1 MNSSHK
7 FRRPNPKAA
16 CFLWCSVLIFACGSA
31 LSAQI
36 EQTGNVPV
44 LRVNVVERTAK
55 AINYR
60 QRAGATKVDFTGTA
74 LQPKAYGEAKVETK
88 KGYTEIEV
96 EFDDLEPASKF
107 GPEFLTYVLWAI
119 SPEGRP
125 SNLGEI
131 LLDKTRDGKLN
142 VTTELQA
149 FGMIVTAEP
158 YFGVTQPSDVV
169 VMENIVRR
177 DTKGQVEDI
186 QAKYELLP
194 RGEYI
199 LNVDPSKVVPLPDSR
214 NTLPLL
220 EARNAVQ
227 IARWARADQYASDT
241 FHKAETLL
249 ERAESYQA
257 QKQTKS
263 AVQTAREAVQT
274 AEDSRLIARKRLDE
288 ERLAKERE
296 AAAERD
302 RQAQL
307 RVDEESR
314 MRAEAERAR
323 EQAEAARSAAQAQQ
337 ESARLEAER
346 ARQASRK
353 AEQLRQQAER
363 EKHELRTR
371 LTEQLNLVLETRDTA
386 RGLIVSLSDVLFD
399 TGKYSLRP
407 GTREKLAKIAGIV
420 VSHPGLKLEVEGHTD
435 SVGGDEYNQR
445 LSENRANSVRDYLI
459 QQGVEGET
467 ITAQGFGE
475 SQPVASN
482 DTAAGKQQ
490 NRRVELVVSGEPIGT
505 TSSLR

>member
-1 MNSSHK
+1 M
-7 FRRPNPKAA
+7 
-16 CFLWCSVLIFACGSA
+16 
-31 LSAQI
+31 
-36 EQTGNVPV
+36 
-44 LRVNVVERTAK
+44 
-55 AINYR
+55 
-60 QRAGATKVDFTGTA
+60 
-74 LQPKAYGEAKVETK
+74 
-88 KGYTEIEV
+88 
-96 EFDDLEPASKF
+96 
-107 GPEFLTYVLWAI
+107 
-119 SPEGRP
+119 
-125 SNLGEI
+125 
-131 LLDKTRDGKLN
+131 
-142 VTTELQA
+142 
-149 FGMIVTAEP
+149 
-158 YFGVTQPSDVV
+158 
-169 VMENIVRR
+169 
-177 DTKGQVEDI
+177 
-186 QAKYELLP
+186 
-194 RGEYI
+194 
-199 LNVDPSKVVPLPDSR
+199 
-214 NTLPLL
+214 
-220 EARNAVQ
+220 
-227 IARWARADQYASDT
+227 
-241 FHKAETLL
+241 L

-353 AEQLRQQAER
+353 AEHLRQQAER

-399 TGKYSLRP
+399 TGKYSLRA